1 MRSHTHGAS
10 PRLAGE
16 YPTTSEIGEF
26 WECWYIARGD
36 SLAENRAM

>member
-16 YPTTSEIGEF
+16 YPTTSEIGNF
-26 WECWYIARGD
+26 GCWYIARGD